1 MDGSFLTR
9 RHFLSTATGAGIAA
23 LLTAC
28 SGRSRPVLNVR
39 PLVGAIPA
47 QVLGRFRGQL
57 RRSSQAAALQF
68 LPEMQPQ
75 QLFTLL
81 QTWKQSQAEA
91 DTAPLGWLDGLP
103 LIGKDGKA
111 RVADLVSLSDFWL
124 QKAIQQ
130 QLIQPID
137 PQPIS
142 AWSQLD
148 PRWQTLVRRNLQ
160 GQPDPT
166 GPVWAIPYR
175 WGSLV
180 IAYRKDLLQQRGMQ
194 PPTDWADLWRADF
207 SHRLAL
213 PDQARLVIGLALK
226 RLGHSYN
233 TTDLLAI
240 AELEPT
246 LRSLHQQVKVYSSDT
261 YLQPLVLGD
270 AWVAVGW
277 SSDLLPLVQRSH
289 LLAAVPPPSGTVLWA
304 DLWVRP
310 QGAPSPP
317 SPLVVDWLN
326 FSWQPEIA
334 RFWTVTGQATSPM
347 FLGHTPPDLPLELQ
361 QNPLLLLNPAL
372 VQQSEFLMPLPAT
385 ALTQYR
391 DLWHRLRGGW

>member
-1 MDGSFLTR
+1 MDGSSLTR
-9 RHFLSTATGAGIAA
+9 RHFLFTATGAGTAA
-23 LLTAC
+23 LLTGC

-47 QVLGRFRGQL
+47 QVLGQFRGQL
-57 RRSSQAAALQF
+57 RRSSQAATLQF

-81 QTWKQSQAEA
+81 QTWKQTKAVDAS
-91 DTAPLGWLDGLP
+91 PSGFLDGLP
-103 LIGKDGKA
+103 LIGKGGKA

-124 QKAIQQ
+124 QKAVQQ

-137 PQPIS
+137 PQPIT
-142 AWSQLD
+142 AWQQLN
-148 PRWQTLVRRNLQ
+148 PRWQTLVRRNSQ

-180 IAYRKDLLQQRGMQ
+180 IAYRKDLLQQRGIQ
-194 PPTDWADLWRADF
+194 PPRDWADLWRADF
-207 SHRLAL
+207 SRRIAL

-233 TTDLLAI
+233 TTDLQAI

-246 LRSLHQQVKVYSSDT
+246 LRSLHQQVKVYSSDA

-270 AWVAVGW
+270 TWVVVGW
-277 SSDLLPLVQRSH
+277 SSDLLPLVQRNH
-289 LLAAVPPPSGTVLWA
+289 LLAAVAPPLGTVLWA

-310 QGAPSPP
+310 QGATPSP
-317 SPLVVDWLN
+317 SSLVVDWLN

-334 RFWTVTGQATSPM
+334 LFWTLTGQATSPIL
-347 FLGHTPPDLPLELQ
+347 LGHTPPDLPAELQ
-361 QNPLLLLNPAL
+361 QNPLLLPNPTL

-391 DLWHRLRGGW
+391 DLWHRLRGDL